1 MISAFRQNWSN
12 RAERKRAERETHDKH
27 EIDCSSLC
35 CARHGQCARIL
46 AFADDCTHCDA
57 TRLRELGLREG
68 ATVRVLRDGD
78 PLMVCVENARFGI
91 ARSVAMR
98 VYCDLL
104 D

>member
-1 MISAFRQNWSN
+1 MISALRQNLTR
-12 RAERKRAERETHDKH
+12 RAERRRAARDSHQQH
-27 EIDCSSLC
+27 EIVCSSLC

-46 AFADDCTHCDA
+46 AFADDCAHCDA
-57 TRLRELGLREG
+57 ARLREMGLREG